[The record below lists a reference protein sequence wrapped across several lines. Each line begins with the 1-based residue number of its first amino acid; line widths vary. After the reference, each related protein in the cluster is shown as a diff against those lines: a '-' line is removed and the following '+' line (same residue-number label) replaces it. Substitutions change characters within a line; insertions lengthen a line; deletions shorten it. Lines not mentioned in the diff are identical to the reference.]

1 MIVEMMRVH
10 EDDYAGDDDGGDEGG
25 DGDDDDEN
33 CVDDENG
40 PRHAAASMDASL
52 PSCHFTSIVSSLL
65 LCTVWKE
72 YEANLFAD
80 LSSQYLFLRII
91 WINGIQWLDM
101 AFL

>member
-40 PRHAAASMDASL
+40 PGHAAASMDASL

-72 YEANLFAD
+72 YEANLFCRYVQS
-80 LSSQYLFLRII
+80 LNQYLFQRTFGSMTF
-91 WINGIQWLDM
+91 NG
-101 AFL
+101 